1 LVEFARKVTVIGST
15 GSLGETKQTLSRAIV
30 DWSRGRDATAYA
42 RLGALRQLVRNK
54 AGTEG
59 SGRNTILRPDV
70 FVALGVQGEEALLP
84 TPSAFPE
91 VGKVVE
97 RAQLGEVAQAI

>member
-1 LVEFARKVTVIGST
+1 M
-15 GSLGETKQTLSRAIV
+15 
-30 DWSRGRDATAYA
+30 
-42 RLGALRQLVRNK
+42 RNK

-59 SGRNTILRPDV
+59 SGRNTILRRDV

-84 TPSAFPE
+84 TPSDVPE

-97 RAQLGEVAQAI
+97 RSQLAEVAHAITGLTKPLVIHAAGGARGKTVFMQSLALLMGENAQDPFI